1 LPGKLLAQ
9 AGIQDDAYFALTTL
23 VGPQLAAL
31 TKAPGALPPAED
43 SEEQRIDQAMASVN
57 QLRMNGKL
65 DPLLPKLEL
74 LPTGGIAH
82 NAVVT
87 NPPASAALQQ

>member
-1 LPGKLLAQ
+1 MLAQ

-31 TKAPGALPPAED
+31 TKAPGALPPTED
-43 SEEQRIDQAMASVN
+43 SDEKRIDQAMASVE
-57 QLRMNGKL
+57 QLRMSGKL
-65 DPLLPKLEL
+65 EPLLPKFEA

-82 NAVVT
+82 NNTVLT
-87 NPPASAALQQ
+87 TPPSSAALQQ